1 MEVESLTARE
11 DGGRKFFD
19 IGGGEDEFDESGR
32 FFECFEESVEGG
44 GGEHMDFIE
53 DDDSESALGLV
64 LYIVDEFTDVVDAVV
79 ASGVHFEDVEESFF
93 VNIFAGVACEARR
106 GGGRLVLLIFSCAV
120 EAFCED
126 SRGGSFPGTSD
137 AREEEGM
144 SESSTFE
151 GV

>member
-1 MEVESLTARE
+1 
-11 DGGRKFFD
+11 
-19 IGGGEDEFDESGR
+19 
-32 FFECFEESVEGG
+32 
-44 GGEHMDFIE
+44 MDFIE

-106 GGGRLVLLIFSCAV
+106 GGGFGRRCGRLVLLIFSCAV